1 MRLRASRPAWRSSN
15 RLKKIHNP
23 EFYEYFLNFCFYR
36 LIVRRLYTK
45 YKKEEEKHMVEREVD
60 AVTTQN
66 IDPPIS
72 AFENALKQF
81 DAAAK
86 ILNLTPNQIAVIK
99 EPRRVM
105 EVQLPVRM
113 DDGRIEVFR
122 GYRVQHNTT
131 RGPAKGGVRFHQDV
145 NLDEVKAL
153 AFWMTYKCAVV
164 NVPFG
169 GGKGGVICD
178 PAKLSKGELERL
190 ARRYFAE
197 MVDMF
202 GPDRDVPAPDV
213 GTNPQIMSWFMDT
226 YSMHYREYL
235 PAVVTGK
242 PLELGGSEGRT
253 EATAQGIVHCI
264 KGAAD
269 HLKIDLTKS
278 TVAVQ
283 GFGNVGSYSAK
294 ILHNE
299 GCKVVAISDVGGA
312 YYNEGGID
320 IPKVFEY
327 MKNRRLLEGVDKE
340 LKIQKMK
347 NAMELLELPV
357 DILVPAALENQI
369 TSKNAARIKAK
380 MIAEGANG
388 PVTFNADKV
397 LDGKNIFVIPD
408 ILCNAGGVTVSY
420 LEWVQNRMGYYW
432 RNERVQEDLS
442 RLMKDAFKAVLET
455 SLQYKISMRVAAF
468 VVSIQRVTRVAE
480 MRGLYA

>member
-1 MRLRASRPAWRSSN
+1 MQESHQDVNVAQ
-15 RLKKIHNP
+15 
-23 EFYEYFLNFCFYR
+23 Y
-36 LIVRRLYTK
+36 
-45 YKKEEEKHMVEREVD
+45 
-60 AVTTQN
+60 

-81 DAAAK
+81 DAAAQV
-86 ILNLTPNQIAVIK
+86 LHLTPNQIAVIK
-99 EPRRVM
+99 EPRRVT

-113 DDGRIEVFR
+113 DDGRIDVFK
-122 GYRVQHNTT
+122 GYRVQHNLT
-131 RGPAKGGVRFHQDV
+131 RGPAKGGVRFHPDV

-169 GGKGGVICD
+169 GGKGGIICD
-178 PAKLSKGELERL
+178 PGKLSLGELERL

-197 MVDMF
+197 MVDLF

-213 GTNPQIMSWFMDT
+213 GSNPQIMSWFMDT
-226 YSMHYREYL
+226 YSMHHREFL

-242 PLELGGSEGRT
+242 PLELGGSSGRT

-264 KGAAD
+264 KEAAA
-269 HLKIDLTKS
+269 HLNMNVAKAK
-278 TVAVQ
+278 VAVQ

-294 ILHNE
+294 ILANE
-299 GCKVVAISDVGGA
+299 GCTVSAISDISGA
-312 YYNEGGID
+312 YSNDAGID
-320 IPKVFEY
+320 IGAVFAYLKEHKTMSGLEKSLKVA
-327 MKNRRLLEGVDKE
+327 K
-340 LKIQKMK
+340 LKDP
-347 NAMELLELPV
+347 MELLEMPV

-369 TSKNAARIKAK
+369 TSKNASRIKAK

-397 LDGKNIFVIPD
+397 LNEKNIFVIPD
-408 ILCNAGGVTVSY
+408 ILCNSGGVAVSY

-432 RNERVQEDLS
+432 SNERVQEDLA
-442 RLMKDAFKAVLET
+442 RMMRDAFKSVLTT
-455 SLQYKISMRVAAF
+455 SLQYHISMRVAAF
-468 VVSIQRVTRVAE
+468 VVAIQRVTRVAE